1 MQRLFDVTVDHP
13 DDGERP
19 KSPWTPSYSVT
30 VTGSAFNEPTQEI
43 ELESTENGGATE
55 TSKGSPSPIEIRHDT
70 SILEIRDEP
79 IQDASEPTD
88 TSFSAAAHTRALHD
102 TNEGSGIIPD
112 ANTASMVRSALSA
125 WNGW

>member
-13 DDGERP
+13 DDEERP

-30 VTGSAFNEPTQEI
+30 VTGSAFNEPTQETD
-43 ELESTENGGATE
+43 LASTENGGATE
-55 TSKGSPSPIEIRHDT
+55 PSKGPPSAIEIRRDPG
-70 SILEIRDEP
+70 IPEIRDEP
-79 IQDASEPTD
+79 IQDASEATD

-102 TNEGSGIIPD
+102 ADEGSGIIPD
-112 ANTASMVRSALSA
+112 ANTASTVRSVFSA